1 MIWAYTIIGLVAL
14 QRLAELP
21 YAARNTKRLLASG
34 AIEYGR
40 KHYPLFVVLH
50 ATWLLAIIFALPHN
64 PPIYLAPLIAC
75 VALELLRLWVLLS
88 LGPYWTTRIISLP
101 KAPLIRKGPYRFLRH
116 PNYWIVAGEIA
127 VVPLALGLPIFAAV
141 FTALN
146 AAILYQR
153 IRVENAALAG
163 PHGATASSTV
173 PSSL

>member
-75 VALELLRLWVLLS
+75 VALEILRLWVLLS

-116 PNYWIVAGEIA
+116 PNYWIVIGEIA
-127 VVPLALGLPIFAAV
+127 LLPLVFGEIIVAGIFS
-141 FTALN
+141 ALN
-146 AAILYQR
+146 AALLFWR
-153 IRVENAALAG
+153 IRVENAALAARR
-163 PHGATASSTV
+163 ATT
-173 PSSL
+173 